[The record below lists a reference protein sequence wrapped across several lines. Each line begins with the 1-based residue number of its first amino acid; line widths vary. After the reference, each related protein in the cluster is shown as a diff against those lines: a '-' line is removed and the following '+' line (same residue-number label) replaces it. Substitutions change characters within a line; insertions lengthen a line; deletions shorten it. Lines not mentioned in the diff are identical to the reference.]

1 MDLKHKLERITA
13 NKDLLCTICHD
24 KLSCKDSKKNC
35 TESED
40 LITVLGEIALNIIK
54 GNVPKNTIS
63 QQSLSTYSHIL
74 KLLASGAPD
83 ELKKALFIKTI
94 TGRKGQQGGKRF
106 FQDIVKPVLRVI
118 GPLIGI
124 PRFLLK

>member
-40 LITVLGEIALNIIK
+40 LITVLGKIALEYNRRKCSKEYYFTTVSI
-54 GNVPKNTIS
+54 
-63 QQSLSTYSHIL
+63 Y
-74 KLLASGAPD
+74 
-83 ELKKALFIKTI
+83 LFTH
-94 TGRKGQQGGKRF
+94 T
-106 FQDIVKPVLRVI
+106 
-118 GPLIGI
+118 
-124 PRFLLK
+124 